1 MKDEDGGLRA
11 LLLTLDP
18 KARDDLRRVLIGD
31 QADRDAISSR
41 LMRYRDRNGQD
52 WADIID
58 FLAMYPDARRWVA
71 RVLGEIDAHSGR
83 RLFEVVPF
91 WLLDKAGPASE
102 SGSLAVPPSPRLGA
116 SGPIP
121 LCPPQAR
128 MGTRPID
135 RLRAAIRYPGG
146 KPHPGLPAPPSA
158 PVTHAQPSCRGNRAR
173 RLLVPKLH
181 T

>member
-1 MKDEDGGLRA
+1 MLTPTAREHLR
-11 LLLTLDP
+11 D
-18 KARDDLRRVLIGD
+18 VLIRD
-31 QADRDAISSR
+31 QADRDEISSR
-41 LMRYRDRNGQD
+41 LMHYRNQNGQD

-58 FLAMYPDARRWVA
+58 FLMMYPDARRRVA
-71 RVLGEIDAHSGR
+71 RLLGEIDAHLGEAR
-83 RLFEVVPF
+83 RSSPV

-135 RLRAAIRYPGG
+135 RLRAAIRYPGRRINPALRDWADIIDFLG
-146 KPHPGLPAPPSA
+146 MHPE
-158 PVTHAQPSCRGNRAR
+158 AR
-173 RLLVPKLH
+173 RRVARVLGEIDADSSG
-181 T
+181 